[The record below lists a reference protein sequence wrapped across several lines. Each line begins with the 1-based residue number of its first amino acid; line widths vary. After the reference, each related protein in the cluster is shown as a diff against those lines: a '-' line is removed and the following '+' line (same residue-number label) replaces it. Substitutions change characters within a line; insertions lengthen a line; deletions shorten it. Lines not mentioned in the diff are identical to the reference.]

1 MNLQA
6 EDHGLGFGVEG
17 LGSGVEGVGSF
28 RVFGVVEAFT

>member
-1 MNLQA
+1 MNLQV